1 MNFYKT
7 AQRVIQEEAIALSI
21 LESQIPSDFS
31 KVVESILKLK
41 GRLII
46 LGIGK
51 SGYIARKIAS
61 SLAST
66 GTPAFYIHPAEAS
79 HGDLGMITQSDMVF
93 MLSNSGESRELFDTI
108 NYCKRFAIKIIA
120 ATMNPDSTLA
130 KNSDFLLT
138 IPTIKEA
145 SLLSA
150 PTTSALMMLAL
161 GDAIIVSLHE
171 AKGFS
176 KDDFLTFHPGG
187 KIGANLIKIKDL
199 MLTGTAIPFINPD
212 YSITRVAGIITEK
225 KLGCAIV
232 VDNNQTLIGIITD
245 GDLRRNIDKDLK
257 TLKAEDLMTTSLI
270 FVRSD
275 ILASEALSVMNNKS
289 ITILPVNDHD
299 DKVIGIIH
307 IHDILKA
314 GVA

>member
-21 LESQIPSDFS
+21 LESHIPRDFS
-31 KVVESILKLK
+31 KVVKSILRLK

-51 SGYIARKIAS
+51 SGYIARKIAAS
-61 SLAST
+61 FAST

-161 GDAIIVSLHE
+161 GDAIMVSLHE

-176 KDDFLTFHPGG
+176 KDNFLTFHPGG
-187 KIGANLIKIKDL
+187 KIGAILFKIKDL
-199 MLTGTAIPFINPD
+199 MLTGTSIPLVEPD
-212 YSITRVAGIITEK
+212 NSLIDVTRVIAEK

-232 VDNNQTLIGIITD
+232 IDDTQNLIGVITD

-257 TLKAEDLMTTSLI
+257 TLKAKNLMTNFPIS
-270 FVRSD
+270 VGSN
-275 ILASEALSVMNNKS
+275 ILASEALSIMNSKS
-289 ITILPVNDHD
+289 ITILPVTNEN
-299 DKVIGIIH
+299 KVIGIVH

>member
-1 MNFYKT
+1 
-7 AQRVIQEEAIALSI
+7 
-21 LESQIPSDFS
+21 
-31 KVVESILKLK
+31 
-41 GRLII
+41 
-46 LGIGK
+46 
-51 SGYIARKIAS
+51 
-61 SLAST
+61 
-66 GTPAFYIHPAEAS
+66 
-79 HGDLGMITQSDMVF
+79 MITQSDMVF

-161 GDAIIVSLHE
+161 GDAIMVSLHE

-187 KIGANLIKIKDL
+187 KIGATLIKIKDL
-199 MLTGTAIPFINPD
+199 MLTGTSIPLVEPD
-212 YSITRVAGIITEK
+212 NSFFDVTGVMAEK

-232 VDNNQTLIGIITD
+232 IDTTQKLIGIITD

-257 TLKAEDLMTTSLI
+257 TLKAKNLMTNLPIS
-270 FVRSD
+270 VESN
-275 ILASEALSVMNNKS
+275 ILASEALAIMNSNS
-289 ITILPVNDHD
+289 ITILPITSNN
-299 DKVIGIIH
+299 KVVGIIH

-314 GVA
+314 GVV